1 MARRLLPALAV
12 LVVVGVVIGGSVVVR
27 HRSTA
32 ASAAVELPT
41 STPTSTSTDGAGGPI
56 AFVATRPHPRVT
68 ADVVPTP
75 PVPTDIYTVRA
86 DGSGLRRITTDGAP
100 KDLLAFSPDGSTLAY
115 TVDPLGQVWTIAA
128 SGADRRL
135 LCTRCVAI
143 SGGDQL
149 AWSPRGHRLAA
160 RAPAGIVLI
169 DPVTRRVAQIRI
181 SPGVV
186 GLSWSPD
193 GRSLA
198 LTVSGEGLAILDVGT
213 GKHRIVD
220 GARVAGPVAWSP
232 DGRTIAF
239 TTISYGPYQ
248 LHSGVVAYD
257 AGTGRSRVL
266 LAPRSTLGV
275 YGLSWSPDSRAV
287 AVLYLPIHPQRQGLL
302 TVSRN
307 GSEIRAIAVCGDAAL
322 GDGSCPSG
330 NVVAWSPDGD
340 HLLVEDFTYG
350 GAGPSLLVLTPGG
363 TTTRISGS
371 LLPAWG
377 LGWSPA

>member
-1 MARRLLPALAV
+1 MARRLLPAITVCA
-12 LVVVGVVIGGSVVVR
+12 VVGVVIGGSVMVR

-32 ASAAVELPT
+32 ASAVDLPT
-41 STPTSTSTDGAGGPI
+41 HARTSTRTDGAGGPI

-86 DGSGLRRITTDGAP
+86 DGSGLRRLTTDGAP
-100 KDLLAFSPDGSTLAY
+100 KDLLAWSPDGSTLAY

-149 AWSPRGHRLAA
+149 AWSPHGHRLAA

-169 DPVTRRVAQIRI
+169 DPVTRRVAPVRI
-181 SPGVV
+181 SRGVV

-198 LTVSGEGLAILDVGT
+198 LTLAGEGLAILDVAT

-232 DGRTIAF
+232 DGRTIVFA
-239 TTISYGPYQ
+239 TISYGPYQ

-257 AGTGRSRVL
+257 PGTGRSRVL
-266 LAPRSTLGV
+266 VAPRSTLGV

-340 HLLVEDFTYG
+340 HLLVEDFTFG

-363 TTTRISGS
+363 TTTLVSGS

>member
-1 MARRLLPALAV
+1 MARRLLPVVAVFAV
-12 LVVVGVVIGGSVVVR
+12 LGVVIGRSVVLG
-27 HRSTA
+27 HDPTS
-32 ASAAVELPT
+32 ASAPVEVRT
-41 STPTSTSTDGAGGPI
+41 RTDGAGGPI

-86 DGSGLRRITTDGAP
+86 DGSGLRRLTTDGAP
-100 KDLLAFSPDGSTLAY
+100 KDLLAWSPDGSTLAY
-115 TVDPLGQVWTIAA
+115 TVDPRGQVWAIAA

-149 AWSPRGHRLAA
+149 AWSPNGDRLAA

-169 DPVTRRVAQIRI
+169 DPITRRVAPVRI
-181 SPGVV
+181 SLGVA

-198 LTVSGEGLAILDVGT
+198 LTISGEGLVILDVAT
-213 GKHRIVD
+213 GKHRVVD
-220 GARVAGPVAWSP
+220 GAGVAGSVAWSP
-232 DGRTIAF
+232 DGRTIVF
-239 TTISYGPYQ
+239 TTNSYGPYR

-257 AGTGRSRVL
+257 TGTGRSRVL
-266 LAPRSTLGV
+266 LSPGSTLGV
-275 YGLSWSPDSRAV
+275 YGLSWSPNSEAV
-287 AVLYLPIHPQRQGLL
+287 ALLYLPIHLQSQGLL

-307 GSEIRAIAVCGDAAL
+307 GSEIRAIALCGDAAA

-330 NVVAWSPDGD
+330 NVVAWSPDGE
-340 HLLVEDFTYG
+340 HLLVEDFTFG
-350 GAGPSLLVLTPGG
+350 GDGPSLLVLTPGG
-363 TTTRISGS
+363 TTTRVSGS

>member
-1 MARRLLPALAV
+1 MVAVFAV
-12 LVVVGVVIGGSVVVR
+12 LGVVIGRSVVLG
-27 HRSTA
+27 HDPTS
-32 ASAAVELPT
+32 ASAPVEVPT
-41 STPTSTSTDGAGGPI
+41 PSRTDGAGGPI
-56 AFVATRPHPRVT
+56 AFVASHPHPRVT
-68 ADVVPTP
+68 ADVIPTP

-86 DGSGLRRITTDGAP
+86 DGSGLRRLTTDGAP
-100 KDLLAFSPDGSTLAY
+100 KDLLAWSPDGSTLAY
-115 TVDPLGQVWTIAA
+115 TVDPRGQVWAIAA
-128 SGADRRL
+128 SGTDRRL
-135 LCTRCVAI
+135 LCTGCVAI

-149 AWSPRGHRLAA
+149 AWSPNGDRLAA

-169 DPVTRRVAQIRI
+169 DAITRRVEPVRI

-193 GRSLA
+193 GRSLS
-198 LTVSGEGLAILDVGT
+198 LTVSGEGLVILDVAT
-213 GKHRIVD
+213 GKHRVVD
-220 GARVAGPVAWSP
+220 GAVLAGPVAWSP
-232 DGRTIAF
+232 DGRTIVF
-239 TTISYGPYQ
+239 TTISYGQYR
-248 LHSGVVAYD
+248 LHSGVVAYE

-266 LAPRSTLGV
+266 LSPRSTLGV

-287 AVLYLPIHPQRQGLL
+287 AVLYLPVHPQRQGLL

-307 GSEIRAIAVCGDAAL
+307 GSEIRAIALCGDAAA

-340 HLLVEDFTYG
+340 HLLVDDFTDG

-363 TTTRISGS
+363 TTTRVSGS

-377 LGWSPA
+377 LGWSSA

>member
-1 MARRLLPALAV
+1 MAVRPGDPDLYVAEKTGRVVAIHDGTVLGRPVLDLTGQVSSGSEQGLLGIV
-12 LVVVGVVIGGSVVVR
+12 
-27 HRSTA
+27 
-32 ASAAVELPT
+32 
-41 STPTSTSTDGAGGPI
+41 
-56 AFVATRPHPRVT
+56 
-68 ADVVPTP
+68 
-75 PVPTDIYTVRA
+75 
-86 DGSGLRRITTDGAP
+86 
-100 KDLLAFSPDGSTLAY
+100 FSPDGHFLYVNLTDTNGNTRVLSFSMGAH
-115 TVDPLGQVWTIAA
+115 VADAA
-128 SGADRRL
+128 SRRDVL
-135 LCTRCVAI
+135 EVDQPFANHN
-143 SGGDQL
+143 GGDL
-149 AWSPRGHRLAA
+149 AFGPDGYLYIGLGDGGSEGDPNGNGQSLTTLLAKML
-160 RAPAGIVLI
+160 RIAPKTSGAVPYTIPP
-169 DPVTRRVAQIRI
+169 DNPF
-181 SPGVV
+181 V
-186 GLSWSPD
+186 GKSNVRPEIWAYGLRNPWRYSSPD

-198 LTVSGEGLAILDVGT
+198 LTLSGEGLAILDVATGT
-213 GKHRIVD
+213 HRIVD

-287 AVLYLPIHPQRQGLL
+287 AVLYLPIHPQLQGLL

-307 GSEIRAIAVCGDAAL
+307 GSEIRAIAVCGDTAA

-340 HLLVEDFTYG
+340 HLLVEDFTFG

-363 TTTRISGS
+363 TTTRVSGS

>member
-12 LVVVGVVIGGSVVVR
+12 LVVVGAFIGGSVVVR

-75 PVPTDIYTVRA
+75 PPSRPTSTPSGRMGRGC
-86 DGSGLRRITTDGAP
+86 DGSRPTARRKTCSRSRPTIHPRVHGRTHSGRSGR
-100 KDLLAFSPDGSTLAY
+100 SPPPEPMTF
-115 TVDPLGQVWTIAA
+115 
-128 SGADRRL
+128 

-149 AWSPRGHRLAA
+149 AWSPNGDRLAA

-169 DPVTRRVAQIRI
+169 DPITFASRR
-181 SPGVV
+181 PDLGGVV
-186 GLSWSPD
+186 GVSSSPD
-193 GRSLA
+193 GRS
-198 LTVSGEGLAILDVGT
+198 S
-213 GKHRIVD
+213 RSRSR
-220 GARVAGPVAWSP
+220 ARGSRSSTSPRDAPDRTAPGSRGRAWSP
-232 DGRTIAF
+232 DGERSCSRRSATART
-239 TTISYGPYQ
+239 S
-248 LHSGVVAYD
+248 S
-257 AGTGRSRVL
+257 TGRPLPTTPGR
-266 LAPRSTLGV
+266 AEPGPAGARSTLGV
-275 YGLSWSPDSRAV
+275 YGLSWSPTAGRWRYCTSHPSPAADCSRS
-287 AVLYLPIHPQRQGLL
+287 RG
-302 TVSRN
+302 TVRRS
-307 GSEIRAIAVCGDAAL
+307 GSIAVCGDTAA

-340 HLLVEDFTYG
+340 HLLVEDFTFG

-363 TTTRISGS
+363 TTTRVSGS